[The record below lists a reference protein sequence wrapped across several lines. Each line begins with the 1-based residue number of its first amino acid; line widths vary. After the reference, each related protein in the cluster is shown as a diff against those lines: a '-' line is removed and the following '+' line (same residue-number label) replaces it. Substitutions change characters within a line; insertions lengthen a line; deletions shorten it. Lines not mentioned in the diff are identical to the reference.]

1 MVMTHYMELLSLH
14 EPWFLILFMLVPMV
28 LAETILAAGAF
39 SLLYKDSRSEKWDS
53 LSHVCGLI
61 LGVFFIV
68 ATVYIVTSYV
78 PTIQWRG
85 PIDYISIWAYVLGVI
100 PAVLILLQELGIIF
114 KGLDATAKIKKH
126 IILMILFVLFTHL
139 AMVFGMADP
148 QLAGYVPPK
157 QNNMQM
163 QMNGNMPM
171 DHSQMD
177 HSKMNHD
184 QMNGQMNGQMNNNN
198 GQMDHSKMNHDQMNG
213 QMNGQMNNNNGQMD
227 HSKM

>member
-1 MVMTHYMELLSLH
+1 MGMTHYMELLSLH

-126 IILMILFVLFTHL
+126 IVLMILFVLFTHL

-177 HSKMNHD
+177 HSQMSHD

-198 GQMDHSKMNHDQMNG
+198 GQMDHSKM
-213 QMNGQMNNNNGQMD
+213 
-227 HSKM
+227 

>member
-114 KGLDATAKIKKH
+114 KGLDTTAKIKKH
-126 IILMILFVLFTHL
+126 IVLMILFVLFTRL

-177 HSKMNHD
+177 HSQMNHD

-198 GQMDHSKMNHDQMNG
+198 GQMDHSKM
-213 QMNGQMNNNNGQMD
+213 
-227 HSKM
+227 

>member
-28 LAETILAAGAF
+28 LAETILASGAF

-114 KGLDATAKIKKH
+114 KSSDSTAKIKKH
-126 IILMILFVLFTHL
+126 IVLMILFVLFTHL

-163 QMNGNMPM
+163 QMQMNGNMPM

-177 HSKMNHD
+177 HSQMNHD
-184 QMNGQMNGQMNNNN
+184 QMNGQMNGQM
-198 GQMDHSKMNHDQMNG
+198 DHSKM
-213 QMNGQMNNNNGQMD
+213 
-227 HSKM
+227 

>member
-28 LAETILAAGAF
+28 LAETILASGAF

-100 PAVLILLQELGIIF
+100 PAALILLQELGLIF

-157 QNNMQM
+157 QNMQM

-171 DHSQMD
+171 DHSQM
-177 HSKMNHD
+177 NHD
-184 QMNGQMNGQMNNNN
+184 QMNNDKGQMDHSQMNHDQMNNNN
-198 GQMDHSKMNHDQMNG
+198 GQMDHSKM
-213 QMNGQMNNNNGQMD
+213 
-227 HSKM
+227 

>member
-85 PIDYISIWAYVLGVI
+85 LIDYISIWAYVLGVI

-126 IILMILFVLFTHL
+126 IVLMILFVLFTHL

-177 HSKMNHD
+177 HSQMSHD

-198 GQMDHSKMNHDQMNG
+198 GQMDHSKM
-213 QMNGQMNNNNGQMD
+213 
-227 HSKM
+227 

>member
-28 LAETILAAGAF
+28 LAETILASGAF

-61 LGVFFIV
+61 LGVFFIL

-114 KGLDATAKIKKH
+114 KSSDSTAKIKKH
-126 IILMILFVLFTHL
+126 IVLMILFVLFTHL

-177 HSKMNHD
+177 HSQMNHD
-184 QMNGQMNGQMNNNN
+184 QMNGQMNGQM
-198 GQMDHSKMNHDQMNG
+198 DHSKM
-213 QMNGQMNNNNGQMD
+213 
-227 HSKM
+227 

>member
-28 LAETILAAGAF
+28 LAETILASGAF

-100 PAVLILLQELGIIF
+100 PAALILLQELGLIF

-126 IILMILFVLFTHL
+126 IVLMILFVLFTHL

-177 HSKMNHD
+177 HSQMNHD
-184 QMNGQMNGQMNNNN
+184 QMNGQMNGQM
-198 GQMDHSKMNHDQMNG
+198 DHSKM
-213 QMNGQMNNNNGQMD
+213 
-227 HSKM
+227 

>member
-39 SLLYKDSRSEKWDS
+39 SLLYKDNRSEKWDS

-61 LGVFFIV
+61 LGIFFIV
-68 ATVYIVTSYV
+68 ATVFIVTSYV

-126 IILMILFVLFTHL
+126 IVLMILFVLFTHL

-157 QNNMQM
+157 QNMQM
-163 QMNGNMPM
+163 QMDGNMPM

-177 HSKMNHD
+177 HSQMNHD

-198 GQMDHSKMNHDQMNG
+198 GQMDHSKM
-213 QMNGQMNNNNGQMD
+213 
-227 HSKM
+227 

>member
-1 MVMTHYMELLSLH
+1 MVITHYMELLSLH

-126 IILMILFVLFTHL
+126 IVLMILFVLFTHL

-177 HSKMNHD
+177 HSQMSHD

-198 GQMDHSKMNHDQMNG
+198 GQMDHSKM
-213 QMNGQMNNNNGQMD
+213 
-227 HSKM
+227 

>member
-28 LAETILAAGAF
+28 LAETILASGAF
-39 SLLYKDSRSEKWDS
+39 SLLYKDGRSEKWDS

-114 KGLDATAKIKKH
+114 KSSDSTAKIKKH
-126 IILMILFVLFTHL
+126 IVLMILFVLFTHL

-157 QNNMQM
+157 QNMQM

-171 DHSQMD
+171 DHSQMNHDQMNNDKGQMD
-177 HSKMNHD
+177 HSQMNHD
-184 QMNGQMNGQMNNNN
+184 QMNGQMNGQM
-198 GQMDHSKMNHDQMNG
+198 DHSKM
-213 QMNGQMNNNNGQMD
+213 
-227 HSKM
+227 

>member
-1 MVMTHYMELLSLH
+1 MTHYMELLSLH

-126 IILMILFVLFTHL
+126 IVLMILFVLFTHL

-177 HSKMNHD
+177 HSQMNHD

-198 GQMDHSKMNHDQMNG
+198 GQMDHSKM
-213 QMNGQMNNNNGQMD
+213 
-227 HSKM
+227 

>member
-126 IILMILFVLFTHL
+126 IVLMILFVLFTHL

-177 HSKMNHD
+177 HSQMNHD

-198 GQMDHSKMNHDQMNG
+198 GQMDHSKM
-213 QMNGQMNNNNGQMD
+213 
-227 HSKM
+227 

>member
-28 LAETILAAGAF
+28 LAETILASGAF

-114 KGLDATAKIKKH
+114 KSSDSTAKIKKH
-126 IILMILFVLFTHL
+126 IVLMILFVLFTHL

-157 QNNMQM
+157 QNMQM

-177 HSKMNHD
+177 YSQMDHSQMNHD

-198 GQMDHSKMNHDQMNG
+198 GQMDHSKM
-213 QMNGQMNNNNGQMD
+213 
-227 HSKM
+227 

>member
-1 MVMTHYMELLSLH
+1 MELLSLH

-126 IILMILFVLFTHL
+126 IVLMILFVLFTHL

-177 HSKMNHD
+177 HSQMNHD

-198 GQMDHSKMNHDQMNG
+198 GQMDHSKM
-213 QMNGQMNNNNGQMD
+213 
-227 HSKM
+227 

>member
-114 KGLDATAKIKKH
+114 KGLDTTAKIKKH
-126 IILMILFVLFTHL
+126 IVLMILFVLFTHL
-139 AMVFGMADP
+139 AMIFGMADP

-177 HSKMNHD
+177 HSQMNHD

-198 GQMDHSKMNHDQMNG
+198 GQMDHSKM
-213 QMNGQMNNNNGQMD
+213 
-227 HSKM
+227 

>member
-114 KGLDATAKIKKH
+114 KGLDTTAKIKKH
-126 IILMILFVLFTHL
+126 IVLMILFVLFTHL

-177 HSKMNHD
+177 HSQMNHD
-184 QMNGQMNGQMNNNN
+184 QMNGHQMNGQMNNNN
-198 GQMDHSKMNHDQMNG
+198 GQMDHSKM
-213 QMNGQMNNNNGQMD
+213 
-227 HSKM
+227 

>member
-14 EPWFLILFMLVPMV
+14 EPWFLILCMLVPMV
-28 LAETILAAGAF
+28 LAETILASGAF

-68 ATVYIVTSYV
+68 ATVYIITSYV

-114 KGLDATAKIKKH
+114 KSSDSTAKIKKH
-126 IILMILFVLFTHL
+126 IVLMILFVLFTHL

-177 HSKMNHD
+177 HSQMNHD
-184 QMNGQMNGQMNNNN
+184 QMNGQMNGQM
-198 GQMDHSKMNHDQMNG
+198 DHSKM
-213 QMNGQMNNNNGQMD
+213 
-227 HSKM
+227 

>member
-28 LAETILAAGAF
+28 LAETILASGAF
-39 SLLYKDSRSEKWDS
+39 SLLYKDS

-114 KGLDATAKIKKH
+114 KSSDSTAKIKKH
-126 IILMILFVLFTHL
+126 IVLMILFVLFTHL

-157 QNNMQM
+157 QNMQM

-177 HSKMNHD
+177 HSQMNHD
-184 QMNGQMNGQMNNNN
+184 QMNGQMNGQM
-198 GQMDHSKMNHDQMNG
+198 DHSKM
-213 QMNGQMNNNNGQMD
+213 
-227 HSKM
+227 

>member
-114 KGLDATAKIKKH
+114 KGLDTTAKIKKH
-126 IILMILFVLFTHL
+126 IVLMILFVLFTHL

-177 HSKMNHD
+177 HSQMNHN

-198 GQMDHSKMNHDQMNG
+198 GQMDHSKM
-213 QMNGQMNNNNGQMD
+213 
-227 HSKM
+227 

>member
-100 PAVLILLQELGIIF
+100 PAVLILLQELGIVF

-126 IILMILFVLFTHL
+126 IVLMILFVLFTHL

-148 QLAGYVPPK
+148 QLAGYVSPK
-157 QNNMQM
+157 QNMQM

-177 HSKMNHD
+177 HSQMNHD

-198 GQMDHSKMNHDQMNG
+198 GQMDHSKM
-213 QMNGQMNNNNGQMD
+213 
-227 HSKM
+227 

>member
-28 LAETILAAGAF
+28 LAETILASGAF

-114 KGLDATAKIKKH
+114 KSSDSTAKIKKH
-126 IILMILFVLFTHL
+126 IVLMILFVLFTHL

-171 DHSQMD
+171 DHSQMNHDQMNNDKGQMD
-177 HSKMNHD
+177 HSQMNHD

-198 GQMDHSKMNHDQMNG
+198 GQMDHSKM
-213 QMNGQMNNNNGQMD
+213 
-227 HSKM
+227 

>member
-1 MVMTHYMELLSLH
+1 MTHYMELLSLH

-28 LAETILAAGAF
+28 LAETILASGAF

-100 PAVLILLQELGIIF
+100 PAVLILLQELGLIF

-177 HSKMNHD
+177 HSQMNHD
-184 QMNGQMNGQMNNNN
+184 QMNGQMNGQM
-198 GQMDHSKMNHDQMNG
+198 DHSKM
-213 QMNGQMNNNNGQMD
+213 
-227 HSKM
+227 

>member
-114 KGLDATAKIKKH
+114 KGLDTTAKIKKH
-126 IILMILFVLFTHL
+126 IVLMILFVLFTHL

-157 QNNMQM
+157 QDMQM

-177 HSKMNHD
+177 HSQMNHD

-198 GQMDHSKMNHDQMNG
+198 GQMDHSKM
-213 QMNGQMNNNNGQMD
+213 
-227 HSKM
+227 

>member
-28 LAETILAAGAF
+28 LAETILASGAF

-100 PAVLILLQELGIIF
+100 PAALILLQELGLIF

-126 IILMILFVLFTHL
+126 IVLMILFVLFTHL

-177 HSKMNHD
+177 HSQMNHD

-198 GQMDHSKMNHDQMNG
+198 GQMDHSKM
-213 QMNGQMNNNNGQMD
+213 
-227 HSKM
+227 

>member
-28 LAETILAAGAF
+28 LAETILASGAF

-100 PAVLILLQELGIIF
+100 PAVLILLQELGLIF

-126 IILMILFVLFTHL
+126 IVLMILFVLFTHL

-177 HSKMNHD
+177 HSQMNHD

-198 GQMDHSKMNHDQMNG
+198 GQMDHSKM
-213 QMNGQMNNNNGQMD
+213 
-227 HSKM
+227 

>member
-39 SLLYKDSRSEKWDS
+39 SLLYKDNRSEKWDS

-61 LGVFFIV
+61 LGIFFIV
-68 ATVYIVTSYV
+68 ATVFIVTSYV

-126 IILMILFVLFTHL
+126 IVLMILFVLFTHL

-157 QNNMQM
+157 QNMQM

-177 HSKMNHD
+177 HSQMNHD

-198 GQMDHSKMNHDQMNG
+198 GQMDHSKM
-213 QMNGQMNNNNGQMD
+213 
-227 HSKM
+227 

>member
-28 LAETILAAGAF
+28 LAETILASGAF
-39 SLLYKDSRSEKWDS
+39 SLLYKDCRSEKWDS

-100 PAVLILLQELGIIF
+100 PAILILLQELGIIF
-114 KGLDATAKIKKH
+114 KSSDSTAKIKKH
-126 IILMILFVLFTHL
+126 IVLMILFVLFTHL

-177 HSKMNHD
+177 HSQMNHD
-184 QMNGQMNGQMNNNN
+184 QMNGQMNGQM
-198 GQMDHSKMNHDQMNG
+198 DHSKM
-213 QMNGQMNNNNGQMD
+213 
-227 HSKM
+227 

>member
-28 LAETILAAGAF
+28 LAETILASGAF

-114 KGLDATAKIKKH
+114 KGLDTTAKIKKH
-126 IILMILFVLFTHL
+126 IVLMILFVLFTHL

-177 HSKMNHD
+177 HSQMNHDQMNHD

-198 GQMDHSKMNHDQMNG
+198 GQMDHSKM
-213 QMNGQMNNNNGQMD
+213 
-227 HSKM
+227 

>member
-28 LAETILAAGAF
+28 LAETILASGAF

-114 KGLDATAKIKKH
+114 KSSDSTAKIKKH

-157 QNNMQM
+157 QNMQM

-171 DHSQMD
+171 DHSQM
-177 HSKMNHD
+177 NHD
-184 QMNGQMNGQMNNNN
+184 QMNNDKGQMDHSQMNHDQMNNNN
-198 GQMDHSKMNHDQMNG
+198 GQMDHSKM
-213 QMNGQMNNNNGQMD
+213 
-227 HSKM
+227 

>member
-85 PIDYISIWAYVLGVI
+85 LIDYISIWAYVLGVI

-114 KGLDATAKIKKH
+114 KGLDTTAKIKKH
-126 IILMILFVLFTHL
+126 IVLMILFVLFTHL

-157 QNNMQM
+157 QNMQM

-177 HSKMNHD
+177 HSQMNHD

-198 GQMDHSKMNHDQMNG
+198 GQMDHSKM
-213 QMNGQMNNNNGQMD
+213 
-227 HSKM
+227 

>member
-1 MVMTHYMELLSLH
+1 
-14 EPWFLILFMLVPMV
+14 MLVPMV

-100 PAVLILLQELGIIF
+100 PAVLILSCRNWASSLRASIQRQ
-114 KGLDATAKIKKH
+114 KSRNT
-126 IILMILFVLFTHL
+126 
-139 AMVFGMADP
+139 
-148 QLAGYVPPK
+148 
-157 QNNMQM
+157 
-163 QMNGNMPM
+163 
-171 DHSQMD
+171 S
-177 HSKMNHD
+177 S
-184 QMNGQMNGQMNNNN
+184 
-198 GQMDHSKMNHDQMNG
+198 S
-213 QMNGQMNNNNGQMD
+213 
-227 HSKM
+227 

>member
-28 LAETILAAGAF
+28 LAETILASGAF

-114 KGLDATAKIKKH
+114 KSSDSTAKIKKH
-126 IILMILFVLFTHL
+126 IVLMILFVLFTHL

-171 DHSQMD
+171 DHSQMNHDQMNNDKGQMD
-177 HSKMNHD
+177 HSQMNHD
-184 QMNGQMNGQMNNNN
+184 QMNGQMNGQM
-198 GQMDHSKMNHDQMNG
+198 DHSKM
-213 QMNGQMNNNNGQMD
+213 
-227 HSKM
+227 

>member
-28 LAETILAAGAF
+28 LAETILASGAF

-61 LGVFFIV
+61 LGVFFIL

-114 KGLDATAKIKKH
+114 KSSDSTAKIKKH
-126 IILMILFVLFTHL
+126 IVLMILFVLFTHL

-171 DHSQMD
+171 DHSQM
-177 HSKMNHD
+177 NHD
-184 QMNGQMNGQMNNNN
+184 QMNNNN
-198 GQMDHSKMNHDQMNG
+198 GQMDHSKM
-213 QMNGQMNNNNGQMD
+213 
-227 HSKM
+227 